1 MSVQNE
7 LIGLSCWLAVSV
19 CQEPSIRQ
27 PVVADVFH
35 HLNLKK
41 TLQAKKPIICF
52 LKDELNAHFACKN
65 SNM

>member
-41 TLQAKKPIICF
+41 KP
-52 LKDELNAHFACKN
+52 CKLRN
-65 SNM
+65 QSFVS